1 MIKIELLDDA
11 TINKIAAGEVVERPL
26 SVVKELVENSID
38 AGATAITVEIKGGGT
53 DLIRVTDNGS
63 GIPSDQVRNAFLPHA
78 TSKIKT
84 ADDLMDVRSLGFRGE
99 ALSTVAA
106 VAQTEMVTKPSGELT
121 GVLYKIDGGKEVSFE
136 EVGCADGTTIIARNL
151 FLHVPARR
159 KFLKSAMTEAS
170 YVTEFMERIAI
181 SRSDIAFRYIVNNDL
196 KLVTSG
202 NGSVKD
208 NIYRVFGKDIM
219 EAVLPVNSSGNAMS
233 VSGYVAKPLV
243 ARNNRSMEI
252 FFVNGHA
259 VKDKILEKAVE
270 TAYKPF
276 LMQHKFPFVIL
287 FLNLDPGM
295 VDVNIHPRK
304 TEVRFSLGN
313 AVYDFVEQTVEE
325 TLRRVELINRVELFK
340 DEEDKDEP
348 IPVPENEEVLT
359 GEASRVI
366 DHMKEQGSVSGR
378 SNTGFFVEVG
388 ETADQE
394 GSDQEILYKKEDIE
408 PGGFVMED
416 STVLYEASKEP
427 ENKDQAEDSFQ
438 GEKIKQPDDAFL
450 TKDTVQMD
458 LFEDKIIE
466 PSKKPDFEIIGCV
479 FDTYWIIEYK
489 DRMIMIDQHAA
500 HEKVMYESFMK
511 QYRDRQVVSQY
522 VDPPVI
528 ITASGR
534 QGEVIERFME
544 AFNSLGFEIERFQG
558 NDYALRAVPSGFMK
572 LEEKE
577 IFESLLDELSE
588 NVKDTAEVSLIHDR
602 LAQMSCKAAVK
613 GGNRLS
619 LMEADKLLSDL
630 LSLDN
635 PYNCPH
641 GRPTMVEFTERDLE
655 KFFKRI
661 V

>member
-38 AGATAITVEIKGGGT
+38 AGATAVTVEIKGGGI

-63 GIPSDQVRNAFLPHA
+63 GIPADQVRNAFLPHA

-106 VAQTEMVTKPSGELT
+106 VALTEMVTKPSGELT

-208 NIYRVFGKDIM
+208 NIYRVFGKDIL
-219 EAVLPVNSSGNAMS
+219 EAVLPVKASGNAMS
-233 VSGYVAKPLV
+233 VSGYAAKPLV

-270 TAYKPF
+270 TAYRPF

-325 TLRRVELINRVELFK
+325 TLRRVELINRVELAEDK
-340 DEEDKDEP
+340 EAEEKPLPLPEEDES
-348 IPVPENEEVLT
+348 LT
-359 GEASRVI
+359 GEEGKII
-366 DHMKEQGSVSGR
+366 DHIKEQESVSYR
-378 SNTGFFVEVG
+378 TKNSGFFVEVG
-388 ETADQE
+388 EPAGYSGE
-394 GSDQEILYKKEDIE
+394 GEEVLYQKEDSKS
-408 PGGFVMED
+408 GGLVMED
-416 STVLYEASKEP
+416 STVLYEAG
-427 ENKDQAEDSFQ
+427 KDES
-438 GEKIKQPDDAFL
+438 
-450 TKDTVQMD
+450 VQMD

-500 HEKVMYESFMK
+500 HEKVMYEKFMK
-511 QYRDRQVVSQY
+511 QYRNKQVVSQY

-534 QGEVIERFME
+534 QGEVIERFGE
-544 AFNSLGFEIERFQG
+544 AFASLGFEIEKFQG

-577 IFESLLDELSE
+577 IFEGLLDELSE
-588 NVKDTAEVSLIHDR
+588 NVKDTAEVSVIHDR

-619 LMEADKLLSDL
+619 LMEADRLLSDL